1 MFGGDAFE
9 YITVTLADNFA
20 DIDKGP
26 AIRRVL
32 GEQGAMKLLQKLAP
46 GVITHLER
54 SVVRYVSEL
63 SIMPAEMP
71 SK

>member
-1 MFGGDAFE
+1 M
-9 YITVTLADNFA
+9 
-20 DIDKGP
+20 
-26 AIRRVL
+26 RVL

-46 GVITHLER
+46 GVVTRLDR
-54 SVVRYVSEL
+54 SVIRYVPEL